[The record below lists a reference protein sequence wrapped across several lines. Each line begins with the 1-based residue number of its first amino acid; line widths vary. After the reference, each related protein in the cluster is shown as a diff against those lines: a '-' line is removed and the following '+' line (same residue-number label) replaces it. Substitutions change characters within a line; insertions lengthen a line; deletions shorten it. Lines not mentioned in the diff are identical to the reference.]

1 MPGPNDEMKDGSP
14 EAAPGC
20 EGGPASGTG
29 GLAQPLEMALGR
41 AGEYPG

>member
-1 MPGPNDEMKDGSP
+1 MPGPNDEMKDGS
-14 EAAPGC
+14 PGC